1 MLLPPESIEGKVIAI
16 TGASSGIGEAAARFL
31 AAKGA
36 NVVLGARRIE
46 NLKIIAEEIQSSG
59 GNVRF
64 VELDVTRREEL
75 EKFIRFAQT
84 EFGRLDVL
92 VSNAGIMPL
101 SLLEELKVDEW
112 DRMIDVNLKGVLYGI
127 AAALP
132 VFKAQNFGHFVNI
145 TSVGDRWV
153 GPTSTIYS
161 ATKHAVRVV
170 SEGLRQEVGNS
181 IRVTIIAPG
190 ATESELP
197 DSISNPEMRKVVVEK
212 FRVDLI
218 PAEAIARAIAYAVE
232 QPRNVDV
239 NEIVVRPTA
248 QSY

>member
-1 MLLPPESIEGKVIAI
+1 MLLPQESIEGKVIAI

-46 NLKIIAEEIQSSG
+46 NLKTIAEEIQSSG

-64 VELDVTRREEL
+64 VELDVTRHEEL
-75 EKFIRFAQT
+75 EKFIRFAQS

-127 AAALP
+127 ATALP

-197 DSISNPEMRKVVVEK
+197 NTISNPEMKKLVVEK